1 MARPRQKFQDCVLIV
16 YRYITGE
23 DEGSA
28 FRRFF
33 PYLNGENGISLDA
46 LTACL
51 KDAGY
56 MLTAIEL
63 SESPDTNLEFLRH
76 FQGKVVMFYIPDNKP
91 IAHAVLV
98 CAGKVFDP
106 APSSPEEGEFIDEY
120 FERIGGEIRIKG
132 LSKVSRTSPQPAWSC
147 SGGDIP

>member
-33 PYLNGENGISLDA
+33 PYLNGESGISLDA

-51 KDAGY
+51 KQVGY
-56 MLTAIEL
+56 MMTPFNRAEL
-63 SESPDTNLEFLRH
+63 EDAPVEFLRR
-76 FQGKVVMFYIPDNKP
+76 FQGQAVMFYIPDNKP

-98 CAGKVFDP
+98 RAGRVFDP
-106 APSSPEEGEFIDEY
+106 APSSPEEGEPVEEY
-120 FERIGGEIRIKG
+120 FKKVPEGTRIKSV
-132 LSKVSRTSPQPAWSC
+132 SKVSRMPQQMVP
-147 SGGDIP
+147 